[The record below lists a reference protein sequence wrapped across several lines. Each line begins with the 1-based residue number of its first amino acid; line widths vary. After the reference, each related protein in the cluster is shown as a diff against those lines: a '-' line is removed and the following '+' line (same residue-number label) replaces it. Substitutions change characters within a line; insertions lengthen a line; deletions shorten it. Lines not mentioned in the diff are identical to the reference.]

1 MSRFFV
7 ACSLTVSLLWVRTAH
22 AGDVDDCV
30 AASEG
35 GQKLRQKGQLREAR
49 DRFQQCTRAVC
60 PSLVQRGCTTW
71 LGEVVALLPTVTL
84 SAVDGQGKDLVE
96 VTVSLDG
103 KPLVQK
109 LDGKAVAIDPG
120 VHVFRFES
128 NGQGVDERVVINEGD
143 KARKVSVRI
152 GESSGNGN
160 GNGNGN
166 GDTNHDG
173 DKPKEKDKG
182 GHSPFP
188 FVVGGIGIAALGTG
202 IVLYAT
208 GSSDFPAECDRDT
221 KTCANGNAEANS
233 RATSADNRM
242 RAGVWTMIIGS
253 VLTVG
258 GVVWFF
264 VEPTE
269 PKSSKSTAKTPPKWL
284 TVRPELGLGYAGVN
298 GTF

>member
-1 MSRFFV
+1 MSRLFV
-7 ACSLTVSLLWVRTAH
+7 ACSLTASLLWAGIAH

-35 GQKLRQKGQLREAR
+35 GQKLRQKGQLRDAR

-60 PSLVQRGCTTW
+60 PALVQRGCTTW
-71 LGEVVALLPTVTL
+71 LNEVVALLPTVTL
-84 SAVDGQGKDLVE
+84 SAVDGQGKDLVD

-103 KPLVQK
+103 KPLVQR
-109 LDGKAVAIDPG
+109 LDGKAVAVDPG

-128 NGQGVDERVVINEGD
+128 NGQGVDERVVITEGD

-152 GESSGNGN
+152 GEPSSGSGSGNGDPHE
-160 GNGNGN
+160 GA
-166 GDTNHDG
+166 
-173 DKPKEKDKG
+173 PKEKDKDKG

-188 FVVGGIGIAALGTG
+188 FVVGGIGVATLGTG

-208 GSSDFPAECDRDT
+208 GSADFPSECDRDT
-221 KTCANGNAEANS
+221 KTCANGNADSNS
-233 RATSADNRM
+233 RASSADNRM

-253 VLTVG
+253 ALIVG
-258 GVVWFF
+258 GAVWFF

-269 PKSSKSTAKTPPKWL
+269 PKASKSTARTPPKWL